1 MLMNQKLI
9 IISAAVMLLL
19 DSVYLNSVTN
29 YYNKII
35 NNIQG
40 SDIKIRY
47 GAVMDCYI
55 FLVYGLNYFII
66 DKKADLWSAFV
77 LGLVI
82 YGVFETTNYAII
94 KDWEMFAVV
103 TDSIWGG
110 ILFAL
115 TTYITYKLNE
125 KQII

>member
-47 GAVMDCYI
+47 GAVMACYI

>member
-1 MLMNQKLI
+1 MNKKLI
-9 IISAAVMLLL
+9 IISAAVMLFL
-19 DSVYLNSVTN
+19 DSIYLKSVSN

-47 GAVMDCYI
+47 GAVIACYL

-66 DKKADLWSAFV
+66 DKKANLWNAFV

-103 TDSIWGG
+103 SDSIWGG
-110 ILFAL
+110 VLFAT

-125 KQII
+125 SKMI

>member
-1 MLMNQKLI
+1 MNKKLF

-19 DSVYLNSVTN
+19 DFIYLKTVTN

-40 SDIKIRY
+40 SDLKIRY
-47 GAVMDCYI
+47 GAAIACYI

-66 DKKADLWSAFV
+66 NKKSDLWSAFV

-110 ILFAL
+110 ILFAA

-125 KQII
+125 KKII